1 MPKQVIPK
9 SARQSSQS
17 AKPAAR
23 KQSRPAKDTMTNLT
37 EFASLTNA
45 TYFSNWCSF
54 LLRGTLASKII
65 ATPDLMMAPT
75 YEIEE
80 TIIVDARS
88 AWMRKGNKLL
98 IFNGATLLSGK
109 QSLADALSNKSD
121 VTCIALLD
129 GILHNIPAPPELP
142 NLRYDTSTP
151 RLQIGEHWQFLTLI
165 GEVFV
170 VPTWRGY
177 SPAILVELKDGTLGH
192 ALVSA
197 KSFFTGLEG
206 ARNQNGSLDR
216 VKIKVRKNGP
226 DKMAPYEVQV
236 L

>member
-1 MPKQVIPK
+1 M
-9 SARQSSQS
+9 
-17 AKPAAR
+17 
-23 KQSRPAKDTMTNLT
+23 KDTTTNLT
-37 EFASLTNA
+37 EFASVTNA
-45 TYFSNWCSF
+45 TFFSNWCFF
-54 LLRGTLASKII
+54 LLEGTLVSQII
-65 ATPDLMMAPT
+65 TTPDLMMAPT
-75 YEIEE
+75 HEIEE
-80 TIIVDARS
+80 TVIVDARR
-88 AWMRKGNKLL
+88 AWMRKGKKLL

-109 QSLADALSNKSD
+109 QTLADAISNQCD

-129 GILHNIPAPPELP
+129 GTLHNIPAPPKLP
-142 NLRYDTSTP
+142 DLRYDTSTP
-151 RLQIGEHWQFLTLI
+151 RLQIGEHWQLLSLI

-192 ALVSA
+192 VLVSA

-206 ARNQNGSLDR
+206 ARNRDGSLDR

-236 L
+236 I